1 MFLFRLQI
9 YKKVSNLAI
18 PRNGDAP
25 VYRFLGIEDILK
37 LRTFAPEIEKER
49 GDDCH
54 SRAAE
59 LRNSLSSQ
67 IGFKEILGL

>member
-1 MFLFRLQI
+1 MALPLILLELQ
-9 YKKVSNLAI
+9 
-18 PRNGDAP
+18 D
-25 VYRFLGIEDILK
+25 FLK

-59 LRNSLSSQ
+59 LRNSLSCLMALCRNPRNHEND
-67 IGFKEILGL
+67 KCRVIL

>member
-1 MFLFRLQI
+1 MRQFTDFKVLQDFL
-9 YKKVSNLAI
+9 KH
-18 PRNGDAP
+18 
-25 VYRFLGIEDILK
+25 
-37 LRTFAPEIEKER
+37 RTFAPEIEKER